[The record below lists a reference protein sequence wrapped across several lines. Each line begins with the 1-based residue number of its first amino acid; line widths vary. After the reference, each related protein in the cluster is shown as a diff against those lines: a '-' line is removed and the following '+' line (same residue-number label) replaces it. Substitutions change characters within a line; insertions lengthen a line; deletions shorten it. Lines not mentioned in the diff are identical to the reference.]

1 MGKQDSGH
9 AVKMNF
15 TTSGEEY
22 FLYFQIG
29 SWREYP
35 EVTGLM
41 EHHALCSS
49 DGKKSAC
56 NAGDRGLI
64 PGSGRSPRERNGY
77 LLQYS
82 CLENIPWTEEP
93 HGLQSM
99 GSQRVQHSLAT
110 NTFISLHFPAVSL
123 GTLGIKRLPI
133 HGPKILIPH
142 ILLYHPQREQGNL

>member
-64 PGSGRSPRERNGY
+64 PGSGRSPRERNGNP
-77 LLQYS
+77 LQYFAWR
-82 CLENIPWTEEP
+82 IPCTEEP
-93 HGLQSM
+93 GGLQSL
-99 GSQRVQHSLAT
+99 GSQKSRTWLSNQHFYFQAFCTMSKWVNSTIWLE
-110 NTFISLHFPAVSL
+110 
-123 GTLGIKRLPI
+123 TLLQD
-133 HGPKILIPH
+133 KIRK
-142 ILLYHPQREQGNL
+142 YFYWCTTKV